1 MKQIEIH
8 SYVKE
13 DNLRKP
19 IPCYIY
25 KPNNS
30 AQDKVMAKMGWKR
43 KDLLDENYFFWTE
56 SDLCA
61 ENTAKRLGVN
71 IATPEVGLILRVDY
85 EPEKPQQDISDK
97 YYQP

>member
-1 MKQIEIH
+1 MQQIEIH

-19 IPCYIY
+19 IPCYVY
-25 KPNNS
+25 RPEQP
-30 AQDKVMAKMGWKR
+30 AFDKMMTEMGWTR
-43 KDLLDENYFFWTE
+43 KDLLDHHYFFWTE

-71 IATPEVGLILRVDY
+71 IATPEVGLILRVEY
-85 EPEKPQQDISDK
+85 EPEKPPNISDQ